1 MDVSLP
7 PERASAMPDVAVR
20 PRARRHR
27 WALLLGAA
35 LMAAVLAGFAYYLLS
50 ATNAVPVYRLAEVTR
65 GPVTSSVIASGT
77 VNPVINVQVGAQVTG
92 QIKELAADFN
102 SLVKSGQLLARIDP
116 ASFETQ
122 VAQAKADLEAAKA
135 NVPLQQAMAD
145 RAQADLEGARAT
157 LETLKAQ
164 TEKAEVAAIDAK
176 RIADR
181 AHSLAQTGAGTIA
194 DRDTTQAIY
203 DQAAAQ
209 VHTAQAQETVQRAN
223 IASAEAAVA
232 VARANVTMAAA
243 QLGLKQAALDNA
255 QVNLDHTYI
264 RAPVDGTVV
273 LRNVD
278 VGQTVVASLQ
288 APLLFTVAQDLRQ
301 MQVDAS
307 VDEADVGGVKVGQR
321 VAFTVDAYPGRTFH
335 GSVQQVRIAP
345 QVVQNVVTYDVVIS
359 APNADLALLP
369 GLTANVRV
377 TLEHRDDA
385 LLVPNAALRYRPPG
399 AAALPPGGSAGAVFI
414 RGADGH
420 LTAVSLH
427 LGISDG
433 NVTEVVEG
441 ALQPGMS
448 VVVGDMPTG
457 ASGATLSSPGVTST
471 PRL

>member
-7 PERASAMPDVAVR
+7 TERPPAMPDVVVR
-20 PRARRHR
+20 GRARRRR
-27 WALLLGAA
+27 WMLVL
-35 LMAAVLAGFAYYLLS
+35 AAVLVAAALGGIAYYLLS
-50 ATNAVPVYRLAEVTR
+50 VTSAVPAYRVADVTR
-65 GPVTSSVIASGT
+65 GPVTASVIASGT

-92 QIKELAADFN
+92 QIKELDADFN
-102 SLVKSGQLLARIDP
+102 SQVKSGQLLARIDP

-122 VAQAKADLEAAKA
+122 VAQAKADFESARA

-145 RAQADLEGARAT
+145 RALADLQGARAT

-164 TEKAEVAAIDAK
+164 TEKAEVAATDAK

-181 AHSLAQTGAGTIA
+181 ARSLAQTGAGTIA

-209 VHTAQAQETVQRAN
+209 VHTAQAQEIVQQAN

-232 VARANVTMAAA
+232 VARANVTMAEA

-307 VDEADVGGVKVGQR
+307 VDEADVGGVKVGQP
-321 VAFTVDAYPGRTFH
+321 VAFTVDAYPGRTFQ

-377 TLEHRDDA
+377 TLEHRDHA
-385 LLVPNAALRYRPPG
+385 LLVPNAALRYRPAGAPG
-399 AAALPPGGSAGAVFI
+399 LPPGGSTGAAFV
-414 RGADGH
+414 RGADGR
-420 LTAVSLH
+420 LTSARLH

-448 VVVGDMPTG
+448 VVIGDMPTA
-457 ASGATLSSPGVTST
+457 ASGGTLGSPGVAST